1 MICRKLGMKL
11 FLLGVVASSGA
22 HAQDAVKIAPDN
34 PKYLWFRGKPLV
46 LISASEHYG
55 SVINRPFDYEKYL
68 ADAADHKMTMTRTF
82 LLYRELQSAR
92 NPSSPCKPESPDYI
106 SPFVRSGPGKAL
118 DGEPI
123 YDLDQWNPEY
133 FERLH
138 HFLEVASKDGIVV
151 ELTVFSDTYAN
162 DVWALNPLRGPACEA
177 SCSRMPCAVRACR
190 SMRVQPLHHQTPAT
204 FHRRRC

>member
-1 MICRKLGMKL
+1 MANGKHSMKFAGILL
-11 FLLGVVASSGA
+11 FASMAGSLV

-68 ADAADHKMTMTRTF
+68 TDAAAHKMTMTRTF
-82 LLYRELQSAR
+82 LLYRELQTAR
-92 NPSSPCKPESPDYI
+92 NPSSPCKPESPDYLA
-106 SPFVRSGPGKAL
+106 PFLRSGPGKAL
-118 DGEPI
+118 DGEPM

-138 HFLEVASKDGIVV
+138 RFL
-151 ELTVFSDTYAN
+151 
-162 DVWALNPLRGPACEA
+162 R
-177 SCSRMPCAVRACR
+177 RAAER
-190 SMRVQPLHHQTPAT
+190 
-204 FHRRRC
+204 